1 MPRTKKKVKSI
12 VKTKVI
18 SARVTET
25 VHELLYRQ
33 AEDAG
38 MTLSQ
43 FAAQMLMKGRVNTSY
58 VFYVHPD
65 EIEAI
70 TREFAA
76 IGNNLNQI
84 AAFFNSGGIPVARYA
99 SKTSTMRFPAFLKC
113 GNKSQKWQE
122 RTMAILKHIASK
134 SSNYGA
140 ALEYLIFKHDELRKT
155 PILDQNGNR
164 IMRDEF
170 YLDGL
175 NCEPY
180 SFDAA
185 CQQLNREYQKN
196 KNKNEIKSHHYIISF
211 DPRDSTENCLTGK
224 RAQELGLEYAKAN
237 FPGHQALVC
246 THMDGHNGSGNIHV
260 HIVINSLRKL
270 DVPQQPF
277 MERPIDCKAG
287 YKHHVTNEYLKHLQK
302 SLMDLCR
309 REFLH
314 QVDLLSPSRTGV
326 TEAEY
331 WAQRRLDEKKQKIET
346 EGFTPNPT
354 KFQTQKQLIRDA
366 VAAAREKAIS
376 YEDFQDILQDEYN
389 IFVKTQRGRYSYLP
403 PERNK
408 FISERSLGDSCKREC
423 LEGFFVQNAEK
434 NLRYKEEPI
443 LIFTTRT
450 RLRLVVDLQENVKAQ
465 ENLAY
470 ALKVKISNLQKMA
483 ETLVWVQENNI
494 NDLTELNDLCKT
506 AQANAQAAYERLSQA
521 EDELYKTNEQIHYAG
536 QYLSTKE
543 VQQQF
548 TKAIFKKNS
557 VQSIP
562 RNWTP
567 MQNP

>member
-1 MPRTKKKVKSI
+1 M
-12 VKTKVI
+12 
-18 SARVTET
+18 
-25 VHELLYRQ
+25 
-33 AEDAG
+33 
-38 MTLSQ
+38 
-43 FAAQMLMKGRVNTSY
+43 
-58 VFYVHPD
+58 
-65 EIEAI
+65 
-70 TREFAA
+70 
-76 IGNNLNQI
+76 
-84 AAFFNSGGIPVARYA
+84 
-99 SKTSTMRFPAFLKC
+99 
-113 GNKSQKWQE
+113 
-122 RTMAILKHIASK
+122 
-134 SSNYGA
+134 
-140 ALEYLIFKHDELRKT
+140 
-155 PILDQNGNR
+155 
-164 IMRDEF
+164 
-170 YLDGL
+170 
-175 NCEPY
+175 
-180 SFDAA
+180 
-185 CQQLNREYQKN
+185 
-196 KNKNEIKSHHYIISF
+196 
-211 DPRDSTENCLTGK
+211 TGK

-270 DVPQQPF
+270 DVPKQPF
-277 MERPIDCKAG
+277 MEQSIDCKAG

-302 SLMDLCR
+302 SLMDLCN

-314 QVDLLSPSRTGV
+314 QVDLLSLSRTGV

-331 WAQRRLDEKKQKIET
+331 WAQRWLDEKKQEIEK

-376 YEDFQDILQDEYN
+376 YEDFQSILQNEYN

-408 FISERSLGDSCKREC
+408 FISERSLGESSKREC

-434 NLRYKEEPI
+434 NLRYKEDPI

-506 AQANAQAAYERLSQA
+506 AQANAQAAYDRLSQT

-548 TKAIFKKNS
+548 AKAFFKKKFRAEHSKELDAYAES
-557 VQSIP
+557 VKYFWEENDGKLPSLKSLKKRKEELTKEIAERKKAYAPLREESRRLEIASDNVYSIFRKTNEMKSDLAWKREWAAKVREKARQEQVRQEQRVRQP
-562 RNWTP
+562 KRKKRSYD
-567 MQNP
+567 MSL